1 MQKYSSKEFPLYA
14 FIPGVNAHPL
24 KPGGHMFEVGEPE
37 SPKIISKDFK
47 DHELYLYS
55 IDLFNHGYFWESHA
69 YLEAIWNANKRVG
82 DEANLCK
89 AIIKI
94 AAGMIKFKQND
105 HKNARIHLERSLEI
119 LKDDVREKIS
129 CGINISELSIAIS
142 HMLSELHKSLPQVSI
157 NIALKF

>member
-55 IDLFNHGYFWESHA
+55 IDLFNHAYFWECHA
-69 YLEAIWNANKRVG
+69 YLEAIWNANKRNG

-94 AAGMIKFKQND
+94 AAGMIKFKQVDLINT
-105 HKNARIHLERSLEI
+105 KNHLERSIEI
-119 LKDDVREKIS
+119 LESLSEEIC
-129 CGINISELSIAIS
+129 CGINIRELSIAIS
-142 HMLSELHKSLPQVSI
+142 HMLSELHKPLPQVSI
-157 NIALKF
+157 NIALKL